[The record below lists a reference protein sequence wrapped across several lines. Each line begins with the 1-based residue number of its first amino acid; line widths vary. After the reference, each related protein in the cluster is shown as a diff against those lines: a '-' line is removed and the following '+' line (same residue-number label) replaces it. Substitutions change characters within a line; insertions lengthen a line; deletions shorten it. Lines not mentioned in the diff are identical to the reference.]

1 MSTTDIYRVW
11 KKVFARLPTVSWFGA
26 CEDFLPG
33 AVYIYPRIL
42 FYKFG
47 LEALLNRTPT
57 ASTYAEQAFAKNRI
71 AQGLNY
77 LCRLPLPPCPRS
89 RESWRWSRS

>member
-11 KKVFARLPTVSWFGA
+11 KKVFARLPTVSWFGV

-71 AQGLNY
+71 AQGVKLS
-77 LCRLPLPPCPRS
+77 LPATATPIPAFAGKL
-89 RESWRWSRS
+89 EMVT